1 MTTTGRISRVQESI
15 LGKFSGE
22 MRESGCD
29 AVVVIATQ
37 TKRNKTESFIAQ
49 FGNELLCNSLI
60 THAYN
65 TEAIIYTDDEGDHPD
80 A

>member
-22 MRESGCD
+22 MKESGCD

-49 FGNELLCNSLI
+49 FGNELLRNSLI

-65 TEAIIYTDDEGDHPD
+65 TEAIVYTDEVEDKDE
-80 A
+80 